1 VIHSGEPVELG
12 PTSSETGRPTI
23 HRGGWIALSIAVL
36 IAALF
41 ISFLAS
47 FFYGFRGDTD
57 DSSHAPQAV
66 FLAMAL
72 AGIVA
77 TLCML
82 AQSINGTGRPGRW
95 FVAAVILL
103 VPYPIIYL
111 LTAVGIE

>member
-1 VIHSGEPVELG
+1 MNQSGEPAEEG
-12 PTSSETGRPTI
+12 PPSSETGRATI
-23 HRGGWIALSIAVL
+23 HRRDWIALSIATL
-36 IAALF
+36 IGALF

-77 TLCML
+77 TLGML
-82 AQSINGTGRPGRW
+82 AQSIDGTGRQGRW
-95 FVAAVILL
+95 FVAALILL
-103 VPYPIIYL
+103 APYPIIYL